1 MSDAQYKV
9 NRTDYSLIPDFIG
22 YRNATPKVEKVIT
35 VEDNQITT
43 ITNRLT
49 TWYLGSGQHSSERWI
64 KMRTENEKTFIR
76 NGVKAAQKI
85 KIQYTEDHTPQGEPL
100 FPMGAPTIID
110 GQEAKKFRSINENI
124 LLPLALD
131 YRKNQN
137 DQSLKK
143 HFTFMIGSTTKAGQ
157 TAAVWEL
164 YVLRNLEVPAIFT
177 HSFCSKNNY
186 FRNN

>member
-1 MSDAQYKV
+1 MSSKSNIQSVEIQFPQHTKKGVTYIDLLEFTSKVSWQNMSDAQYKV

-35 VEDNQITT
+35 AEDNQITT

-85 KIQYTEDHTPQGEPL
+85 KI
-100 FPMGAPTIID
+100 
-110 GQEAKKFRSINENI
+110 
-124 LLPLALD
+124 
-131 YRKNQN
+131 
-137 DQSLKK
+137 
-143 HFTFMIGSTTKAGQ
+143 
-157 TAAVWEL
+157 
-164 YVLRNLEVPAIFT
+164 
-177 HSFCSKNNY
+177 
-186 FRNN
+186 

>member
-1 MSDAQYKV
+1 M
-9 NRTDYSLIPDFIG
+9 
-22 YRNATPKVEKVIT
+22 
-35 VEDNQITT
+35 
-43 ITNRLT
+43 
-49 TWYLGSGQHSSERWI
+49 
-64 KMRTENEKTFIR
+64 
-76 NGVKAAQKI
+76 KAAQKI

-143 HFTFMIGSTTKAGQ
+143 ALYIYDWFNDQ

-186 FRNN
+186 LRNN

>member
-76 NGVKAAQKI
+76 NGVKAAQKSKSNI
-85 KIQYTEDHTPQGEPL
+85 PKI
-100 FPMGAPTIID
+100 
-110 GQEAKKFRSINENI
+110 I
-124 LLPLALD
+124 LLKENHYSRWEHPL
-131 YRKNQN
+131 
-137 DQSLKK
+137 S
-143 HFTFMIGSTTKAGQ
+143 
-157 TAAVWEL
+157 
-164 YVLRNLEVPAIFT
+164 
-177 HSFCSKNNY
+177 
-186 FRNN
+186 